1 MNDDHRKRGPVRLDR
16 ILDGVLEECGL
27 TGRLA
32 EREVL
37 TAWPEIV
44 GREIAAH
51 VRALDLRE
59 GVLLL
64 QADHGAWRHE
74 MTLLLPSIRESFA
87 RRFGPDTVRE
97 IRWARPWTHRR
108 RPDHLD

>member
-1 MNDDHRKRGPVRLDR
+1 MSDAGRKRGPVPLGR

-27 TGRLA
+27 TARLA

-37 TAWPEIV
+37 AAWPEIV

-51 VRALDLRE
+51 VQALDLRD
-59 GVLLL
+59 GILLL
-64 QADHGAWRHE
+64 RADHGAWRHE
-74 MTLLLPSIRESFA
+74 LTLLLPSIRESFE

-97 IRWARPWTHRR
+97 IRWARPWTRR
-108 RPDHLD
+108 REPDHLD